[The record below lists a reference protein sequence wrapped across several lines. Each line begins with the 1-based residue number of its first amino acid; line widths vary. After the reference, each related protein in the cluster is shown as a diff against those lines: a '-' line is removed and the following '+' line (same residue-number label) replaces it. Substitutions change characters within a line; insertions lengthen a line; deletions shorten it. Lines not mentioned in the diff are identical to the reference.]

1 MVMASEQKDPKKGT
15 QGNPGQ
21 LPWQEDPDILARMQ
35 EGARLRSHG
44 LTAPEIA
51 LELGIGRTQVYE
63 DRNRLL
69 ELRKEQAVA
78 AADEHIENLRQ
89 QAVEVRAALA
99 DTDTR
104 SLNVGQLRGLLRQIE
119 MDIAKLD
126 GSLVDRKE
134 VKGEIRTIQSLLSEV
149 PDDGPGSAAP

>member
-1 MVMASEQKDPKKGT
+1 MATERTPDPKKGVH
-15 QGNPGQ
+15 GNPGQ

-51 LELGIGRTQVYE
+51 LKLGIGRTQVFE

-69 ELRKEQAVA
+69 ELRKEEAKDAVQH
-78 AADEHIENLRQ
+78 HIENLQQ
-89 QAVEVRAALA
+89 QAAEIRQALA
-99 DTDTR
+99 STDTR

-126 GSLVDRKE
+126 GSLIERKE
-134 VKGEIRTIQSLLSEV
+134 TKLEA
-149 PDDGPGSAAP
+149 DGVTFTLNLTGQ

>member
-1 MVMASEQKDPKKGT
+1 MADGQPNPTKGV

-21 LPWQEDPDILARMQ
+21 LGWQEDPAILARMQ

-51 LELGIGRTQVYE
+51 LKLGIARSMVYE

-69 ELRKEQAVA
+69 KLRKEEAKDAVQH
-78 AADEHIENLRQ
+78 HIENLQQ
-89 QAVEVRAALA
+89 QAAEIRKAL
-99 DTDTR
+99 DSTDTR

-119 MDIAKLD
+119 MDCAKLD
-126 GSLVDRKE
+126 GSLVERKE
-134 VKGEIRTIQSLLSEV
+134 TKL
-149 PDDGPGSAAP
+149 DADGVTFTLNLTGS